1 MTTNAPTVY
10 IVDDDEAVR
19 EALGALLQSVS
30 LRYQSFAS
38 GEAFLDVANPDMR
51 GCLLLDVRMPGMSGL
66 VLQQKLQELGVMLQI
81 VIITG
86 HGDVPLAVRAMRDGA
101 FDFVE
106 KPVHDEE
113 LNAVIEAAIASV
125 KQEAAEPD
133 EAARYFER
141 VGRLTP
147 REREVMD
154 LVVEGRSS
162 AAIGAILGVSH
173 RTVDHHRARILEK
186 MEVASIAGL
195 IRAVLRS
202 RQ

>member
-1 MTTNAPTVY
+1 MKNRVA
-10 IVDDDEAVR
+10 IIDDDAPARTSLAEVLKTYGYAVAEYDSGR
-19 EALGALLQSVS
+19 DFMASPEWDT
-30 LRYQSFAS
+30 YQ
-38 GEAFLDVANPDMR
+38 
-51 GCLLLDVRMPGMSGL
+51 CILLDIRMPDTDGIE
-66 VLQQKLQELGVMLQI
+66 VQKRLRKRDLRTP
-81 VIITG
+81 VIFITG

>member
-1 MTTNAPTVY
+1 MKNRVA
-10 IVDDDEAVR
+10 IIDDDAPARNSLAEVLKTYGYAVA
-19 EALGALLQSVS
+19 EYSSGMDFMASPEWDA
-30 LRYQSFAS
+30 YQ
-38 GEAFLDVANPDMR
+38 
-51 GCLLLDVRMPGMSGL
+51 CILLDIRMPDVDGIE
-66 VLQQKLQELGVMLQI
+66 VQKRLRRRNLRTP
-81 VIITG
+81 VIFITG
-86 HGDVPLAVRAMRDGA
+86 HGDVPLAVRAMRGGA

-113 LNAVIEAAIASV
+113 LNAAIEAAIASV

-133 EAARYFER
+133 EDERYFAR
-141 VGRLTP
+141 VARLTP

-154 LVVEGRSS
+154 LVVEGHSS
-162 AAIGAILGVSH
+162 AAIGTILGVSH

-195 IRAVLRS
+195 IRAVMRS